1 MGVPTITRTGNTM
14 LARQGESLLVAAG
27 LHGWIARSDDEYV
40 RLAVAHAADLAAL
53 ADLRAG
59 LRERVAASA
68 LFDAKKFA
76 HELAEAFIAMSLR
89 A

>member
-27 LHGWIARSDDEYV
+27 LHDWIARSDDEYV
-40 RLAVAHAADLAAL
+40 RLAIAHVADLAPL

-76 HELAEAFIAMSLR
+76 HELAEAFLAMSLR